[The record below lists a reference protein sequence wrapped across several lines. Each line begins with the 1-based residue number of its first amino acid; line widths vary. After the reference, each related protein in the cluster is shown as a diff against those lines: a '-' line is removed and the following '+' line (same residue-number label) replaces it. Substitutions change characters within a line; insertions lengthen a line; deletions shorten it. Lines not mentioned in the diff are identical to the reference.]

1 VTRLNPAPISPIEA
15 HTVATLPDVHLG
27 AKTVW
32 LYLRAV
38 ADPQRRKDLAD
49 ALGLD
54 GSTITRSLK
63 ALSDHGLV
71 RQVHGVWLAE
81 VAE

>member
-1 VTRLNPAPISPIEA
+1 VTRLHTTPISPIEA
-15 HTVATLPDVHLG
+15 HTVATLPEVHLG
-27 AKTVW
+27 AKVTW

-38 ADPQRRKDLAD
+38 SDPQRRKDLAD

-63 ALSDHGLV
+63 ALNDHGLV
-71 RQVHGVWLAE
+71 YQVNGVWVAE
-81 VAE
+81 VSQ